1 MRKRNSGGR
10 NGSVLLFA
18 TCLSA
23 LAAYY
28 GCSKNEQGAP
38 NIDSGAKNAVV
49 DSAKQAPA
57 QSSTSSM
64 SNLALSGQKIFYSTT
79 YGKIKDAC
87 ASCHVDGEPTTKDT
101 RLRPGHTLVGITRR
115 NSTWNG
121 AFKGEALEKN
131 AYGATMCAV
140 MYEHK
145 GDDLATVIPKSDI
158 EALNAYF
165 DAIKNNPG
173 PITSDLKI
181 AWVTKPAAHE
191 EDKIDEE
198 AATAA
203 AKKIMMLPG
212 DPVAGKDIFTR
223 SCQYCHEMNEKKVGP
238 PMAKEMDDPRA
249 AAKSVRC
256 GSGAM
261 PFYTSDILSDQQIA
275 DAIAYVQQ
283 QLGK

>member
-1 MRKRNSGGR
+1 MCLITL
-10 NGSVLLFA
+10 SVY
-18 TCLSA
+18 C
-23 LAAYY
+23 
-28 GCSKNEQGAP
+28 GCSKPELGAP

-57 QSSTSSM
+57 QPSTSSM
-64 SNLALSGQKIFYSTT
+64 SNLALIGQKIFYSTT

-87 ASCHVDGEPTTKDT
+87 ASCHVDGEPATKDA
-101 RLRPGHTLVGITRR
+101 RLRPGHSLVGVTSRTT
-115 NSTWNG
+115 TWNG
-121 AFKGEALEKN
+121 AFKGEGLVKN

-140 MYEHK
+140 MYEHR

-181 AWVTKPAAHE
+181 LWVTKPAIHE
-191 EDKIDEE
+191 EDNIDEQ

-212 DPVAGKDIFTR
+212 DPVVGKNVFIR

-238 PMAKEMDDPRA
+238 AMAKEMDDPRA